1 MTDELDTA
9 PLPDPVP
16 TPEAVAAPVVA
27 PSPEP
32 ASAAVP
38 AFEPTAAAAMEPA
51 PAAPATAAG
60 VSKRNR
66 VLGLTAQ
73 ATGVIGIVL
82 FVALAV
88 VMLLGR
94 GWATS
99 TVDDISAGVD
109 AKMAQV
115 EPMIDEA
122 STKVSEINGRVGA
135 LTDAA
140 NALAAQAAA
149 SPDLLGGIRDQ
160 LANLQSRY
168 LEFRATYSDL
178 RETATTALG
187 RLQVIDR
194 LIPGFDIPQEP
205 IDALAALDAR
215 MQELDAKIMDVS
227 AVVTDGPVQKV
238 AGVVAEKAA
247 LLQAGLTKGAAA
259 LDAAQTRLAELRA
272 QVASTADTINL
283 FISIGSILLFVLFL
297 YFALLHYVLF
307 HVGRGLGRAPA
318 A

>member
-16 TPEAVAAPVVA
+16 APEAAAAPDAAAPEAVP
-27 PSPEP
+27 
-32 ASAAVP
+32 AAVP
-38 AFEPTAAAAMEPA
+38 AMEPA
-51 PAAPATAAG
+51 PARPAPAAPPPAG

-73 ATGVIGIVL
+73 AAGVIGIVL

-115 EPMIDEA
+115 EPLIDDA
-122 STKVSEINGRVGA
+122 SAKVSEINGRVGA

-149 SPDLLGGIRDQ
+149 DTGLLGGLRDQ
-160 LANLQSRY
+160 LANLQNRY
-168 LEFRATYSDL
+168 LEFRQKYSDL
-178 RETATTALG
+178 RETATTALD

-205 IDALAALDAR
+205 IDALAALDGR

-227 AVVTDGPVQKV
+227 SAITDGPVQKV

-247 LLQAGLTKGAAA
+247 LLQDGLTKGTAA
-259 LDAAQTRLAELRA
+259 LEAAQTRLAELRV
-272 QVASTADTINL
+272 QVASTADTINML
-283 FISIGSILLFVLFL
+283 ISIGSILLFVLFL

-307 HVGRGLGRAPA
+307 HVGRGLGRAPTA
-318 A
+318 

>member
-9 PLPDPVP
+9 PLPDPVAAP
-16 TPEAVAAPVVA
+16 APEAAA
-27 PSPEP
+27 S
-32 ASAAVP
+32 
-38 AFEPTAAAAMEPA
+38 A
-51 PAAPATAAG
+51 PAAPAGAVPAVEPAPAPSPVAPPPAG
-60 VSKRNR
+60 AGKRNR

-73 ATGVIGIVL
+73 TAGVIGIVL

-109 AKMAQV
+109 AKMAQAV
-115 EPMIDEA
+115 PLIDNA
-122 STKVSEINGRVGA
+122 SAKVSEINGRVGA

-149 SPDLLGGIRDQ
+149 APNLLGGLRDQ
-160 LANLQSRY
+160 LANLQNRY
-168 LEFRATYSDL
+168 LEFRKTYTDV
-178 RETATTALG
+178 RETAVTALD
-187 RLQVIDR
+187 RLKVIDR

-205 IDALAALDAR
+205 IDALTALDGR

-227 AVVTDGPVQKV
+227 SAITDGPVQKV
-238 AGVVAEKAA
+238 AGVVSEKAA
-247 LLQAGLTKGAAA
+247 DLQAGLTKVTSA

-272 QVASTADTINL
+272 QVASTADTINM
-283 FISIGSILLFVLFL
+283 FISIGSILLFLLFL

-307 HVGRGLGRAPA
+307 HVGRGMRRTPA